1 MPVTYPDL
9 DISIK
14 NTFLHFDFGAQEPSA
29 LRAKKRS
36 SSWSGHTRST
46 ARDACV
52 HRDASMAL
60 TGGCSDEAEREAP
73 SVSECDAALTHNSLA
88 SLFTSPQNS
97 FSPMPF
103 LHRPGVLHGSIV
115 NQEEEICSE
124 CGQLHRVRARP
135 SKLVRE
141 KVKREILVACE
152 IQDESSRMWHL
163 QRIVE
168 RHGAY
173 ACKLRAG
180 QHV

>member
-9 DISIK
+9 DISVK
-14 NTFLHFDFGAQEPSA
+14 NTFLHFDFGAP
-29 LRAKKRS
+29 RAKKRS

-52 HRDASMAL
+52 HGDASMAL
-60 TGGCSDEAEREAP
+60 TEGCSDEAEQEAP
-73 SVSECDAALTHNSLA
+73 SAHQSLA
-88 SLFTSPQNS
+88 SLATSPQNS
-97 FSPMPF
+97 CTPMPF

-135 SKLVRE
+135 SKGVRD
-141 KVKREILVACE
+141 KVKREILAACK
-152 IQDESSRMWHL
+152 IQDESQRTCYL
-163 QRIVE
+163 QNIVE

-173 ACKLRAG
+173 ACKLRAA